1 MKKREKN
8 EVKFPDVSCFQ
19 GWEVKFADPQPLHP
33 TQGLRSLNTSGVAG
47 SKSRGKPHS
56 PSSFKQSLTLFT
68 HNYIDAIYYN
78 YVIMYIFAA

>member
-1 MKKREKN
+1 MEKWS
-8 EVKFPDVSCFQ
+8 EISGGFLFSGLRSQVCRS
-19 GWEVKFADPQPLHP
+19 QPLHP